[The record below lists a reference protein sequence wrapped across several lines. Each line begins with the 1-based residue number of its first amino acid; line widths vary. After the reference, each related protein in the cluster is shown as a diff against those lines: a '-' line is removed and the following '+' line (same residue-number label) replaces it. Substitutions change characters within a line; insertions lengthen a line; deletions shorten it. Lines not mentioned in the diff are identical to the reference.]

1 MNTATRRFFCL
12 LISICLTVAPLTG
25 RVAFAQTLSQE
36 VSEELDVIA
45 PRIEPVAEQPSAG
58 IAGEAQSFRAVITDN
73 NTIASVILFHR
84 FAGDPEY
91 FSTEML
97 RVGAKDTFQATVV
110 TTVGDRRDIEYYVEA
125 VDIAGNRAV
134 LGFPFD
140 PLRLTLAEPVPVA
153 VTVDDSGNRQRI
165 LWGVAGLV
173 VLALVIGAVGSDDST
188 EAAPETG
195 DPLVIEITE
204 SQ

>member
-12 LISICLTVAPLTG
+12 LISICLIVAPLTG
-25 RVAFAQTLSQE
+25 RVALAQTLSQE
-36 VSEELDVIA
+36 TSEELDVLA
-45 PRIEPVAEQPSAG
+45 PLIEPVAEQASAG

-73 NTIASVILFHR
+73 NAIASVILFHR

-91 FSTEML
+91 SSTEML
-97 RVGAKDTFQATVV
+97 RVGAQDTFKATVI

-173 VLALVIGAVGSDDST
+173 LLALVIGAVGSDDST
-188 EAAPETG
+188 DATPETG